1 MFISYKVLYVDSWG
15 IYIAVGMDNLI
26 PSRK

>member
-1 MFISYKVLYVDSWG
+1 MFVSYKVLYVDSWG
-15 IYIAVGMDNLI
+15 TYIAVGTDNLI